1 LARGELI
8 ESLNLNHQSNKGD
21 FKIMKLIRYQ
31 APDSAPWSAL
41 DRWSNLRDE
50 LNSFFDTP
58 LWSGFGRTG
67 QLFTGWSPALDLYE
81 SGDNLVAVVELP
93 GMRKEDIDISL
104 HDGTLT
110 ISGERKRESNDNGET
125 AQRTERYVGTFRRSI
140 TLPTRVD
147 ASKVSAT
154 YQDGILKVAL
164 PKAEEA
170 KPKQIQVS

>member
-1 LARGELI
+1 
-8 ESLNLNHQSNKGD
+8 
-21 FKIMKLIRYQ
+21 MKLIRYK
-31 APDSAPWSAL
+31 APNVAPWSAL
-41 DRWSNLRDE
+41 NRWSNLRDE

-58 LWSGFGRTG
+58 FSSGLGRTG

-81 SGDNLVAVVELP
+81 SGDHFVAVVELP
-93 GMRKEDIDISL
+93 GMRKDVIDISL

-110 ISGERKRESNDNGET
+110 ISGERKKESNENGET

-140 TLPTRVD
+140 SLPTRVD
-147 ASKVSAT
+147 ASKVNAT
-154 YQDGILKVAL
+154 YQDGILKVIL

>member
-1 LARGELI
+1 M
-8 ESLNLNHQSNKGD
+8 N
-21 FKIMKLIRYQ
+21 LIRYQ
-31 APDSAPWSAL
+31 APDSAPWSAS

-50 LNSFFDTP
+50 LNSFFDVP
-58 LWSGFGRTG
+58 FWSNFGRTS

-81 SGDNLVAVVELP
+81 SGDHFVAVVELP
-93 GMRKEDIDISL
+93 GMRKDVIDISL

-125 AQRTERYVGTFRRSI
+125 DQRTERYVGTFRRSI
-140 TLPTRVD
+140 SLPTRVD
-147 ASKVSAT
+147 HSKVAAT
-154 YQDGILKVAL
+154 YEDGILKVTL